1 MDSIKKGFTLLEL
14 LVVTSIL
21 ALVGGAFMI
30 NLDSNLLKNAEN
42 KLTTYNL
49 STVKTALVQFR
60 KDMGY
65 FPGFGELAA
74 ANLDLDDYD
83 VFGNE
88 VGLSTETWADLSVN
102 FWQLFEQPVKI
113 SDPNFWNYKP
123 DYNHGWNGPYITG
136 LNLKLY
142 NAGSNNLNAGDQY
155 DGVYALSDQFF
166 KDFDTQNFSQFNYWG
181 HDGNPNLIISKNGNP
196 LVIKEY
202 LNKYYLISFGE
213 DGVFDSVSNLD
224 KENDIVVY
232 LGK

>member
-102 FWQLFEQPVKI
+102 FWQLFEQPIKI

-123 DYNHGWNGPYITG
+123 EMAT
-136 LNLKLY
+136 L
-142 NAGSNNLNAGDQY
+142 
-155 DGVYALSDQFF
+155 
-166 KDFDTQNFSQFNYWG
+166 
-181 HDGNPNLIISKNGNP
+181 
-196 LVIKEY
+196 
-202 LNKYYLISFGE
+202 
-213 DGVFDSVSNLD
+213 
-224 KENDIVVY
+224 
-232 LGK
+232 